1 MKSLENILNVI
12 ENLQF
17 KISVLIEEVDQ
28 LQKLNFK
35 NIIFNNEKQINKLL
49 FKIYEL
55 QGRVDAL
62 MWTIGK

>member
-1 MKSLENILNVI
+1 MKSLENILNEI
-12 ENLQF
+12 ENLQSQ
-17 KISVLIEEVDQ
+17 ISVLIKEVNQ

-35 NIIFNNEKQINKLL
+35 NIIFNNEKQTNKLL
-49 FKIYEL
+49 FKIYQL

>member
-1 MKSLENILNVI
+1 MKSLENILNEI
-12 ENLQF
+12 ENLQLQ
-17 KISVLIEEVDQ
+17 ISVLIKEVNQ

-35 NIIFNNEKQINKLL
+35 NIIFNSEKQINKLL